1 MTKRLPIAAAVAAAL
16 AVAPAS
22 AQTSDNPTDSS
33 ANRVFIL
40 GQIGAAALPDA
51 PGTTGDSIS
60 SDELRRHDR
69 TNAGEAVDL
78 LPGVTLSK
86 QGQRNELMV
95 WVRGF
100 NLRQVPVYVD
110 GIPVYVP
117 YDGYADM
124 GRFTTFDLA
133 RIDVAKGFS
142 SGLYGANT
150 LGGAINL
157 VSRRPAQR
165 FEGDAGAG
173 ATFDRDGRHDGDSA
187 YVNAGS
193 NHGSWYVQG
202 ALSYANQ
209 DYYVLPDTF
218 VPAKGEDGGR
228 RDNSLTRDRKAS
240 VKLGLTPNATDE
252 YALNLIS
259 QKGRKN
265 DPPYAGSAAGVTP
278 AYWRWPDW
286 DKQSVYFL
294 SDTHFGPHAL
304 KLRVYR
310 DEFTNSL
317 EAWDDAT
324 YRTMKKAS
332 SFRSMYDDFTN
343 GLSVQGDFRLAPAN
357 ALSASYTW
365 KHDVHREANAGEP
378 IRHQADRTQT
388 AALED
393 SHAFGDRLSLLTGVS
408 YEQRDSLEAQDY
420 DGAKRVVTDFARANN
435 HRVNGQA
442 ALYYRLAG
450 GGVVHVSFARKS
462 RFPTLKDRYSYRM
475 GRGLPNPALAEETAN
490 NVEIGWSGRLSG
502 VALEATAFRSTISN
516 LIQSNTL
523 ATLCNGSRCLQNQNI
538 GASVAEG
545 VELGLRRRAG
555 IWEIDGNYT
564 YLHRSQDS
572 NPGVVLTDTPRH
584 KLFASALAR
593 LGGGWEA
600 QGSVRAYSR
609 RYSSSDGL
617 QVAGGFGVADV
628 KAVYRFAHGTRVE
641 AGARNAFDKL
651 YAYAEGYPEA
661 GRTWFVQAARQW

>member
-1 MTKRLPIAAAVAAAL
+1 MKKLLPLAAAIAASCTCFS
-16 AVAPAS
+16 AS
-22 AQTSDNPTDSS
+22 AQTVDQ
-33 ANRVFIL
+33 RVFVL
-40 GQIGAAALPDA
+40 GEIGAAALPNA
-51 PGTTGDSIS
+51 PDQTGASIS
-60 SDELRRHDR
+60 ADEIRRHDR
-69 TNAGEAVDL
+69 INAGEAADL

-86 QGQRNELMV
+86 QGQRNELML

-133 RIDVAKGFS
+133 RIDVAKGYS
-142 SGLYGANT
+142 SALYGANT

-157 VSRRPAQR
+157 VSRRPALP

-173 ATFDRDGRHDGDSA
+173 LTFDRGASRNGENA
-187 YVNAGS
+187 WVNAGS
-193 NHGSWYVQG
+193 NQGSWYVQG
-202 ALSYANQ
+202 ALSTSDQ
-209 DYYVLPDTF
+209 DYYELPAGF
-218 VPAKGEDGGR
+218 VRARGEDGGR

-240 VKLGLTPNATDE
+240 VKVGLTPNATDE
-252 YALNLIS
+252 YVLNLIS
-259 QKGRKN
+259 QKGRKY
-265 DPPYAGSAAGVTP
+265 DPPYAGSAAGVNP
-278 AYWRWPDW
+278 AYWQWPYW
-286 DKQSVYFL
+286 DKQSAYFL
-294 SDTHFGPHAL
+294 SDTHFGAHAL

-317 EAWDDAT
+317 LAWDDGT
-324 YRTMKKAS
+324 YSTMKKAS

-343 GLSVQGDFRLAPAN
+343 GLAVQGDFRVSAAN

-378 IRHQADRTQT
+378 VRHQADRTQT
-388 AALED
+388 VALED
-393 SHAFGDRLSLLTGVS
+393 SHLFSDRLSLLAGLS
-408 YEQRDSLEAQDY
+408 FEQRNSLEAQDY
-420 DGAKRVVTDFARANN
+420 NSTARAVTDFARADND
-435 HRVNGQA
+435 RVNGQA
-442 ALYYRLAG
+442 ALYYRLDG
-450 GGVVHVSFARKS
+450 SGVVHMSFARKS

-490 NVEIGWSGRLSG
+490 NIEIGYSGRLYG
-502 VALEATAFRSTISN
+502 ATLEATVFRSDIKN

-523 ATLCNGSRCLQNQNI
+523 ATLCNGARCLQNQNI
-538 GASVAEG
+538 GSSTADG
-545 VELGLRRRAG
+545 VELALRRRIG
-555 IWEIDGNYT
+555 IWEFDGNYT

-584 KLFASALAR
+584 KVFASALAR
-593 LGGGWEA
+593 LGYDWEA

-617 QVAGGFGVADV
+617 QVAGGFGVTDL
-628 KAVYRFAHGTRVE
+628 KAVYRFGGGTRVE

-651 YAYAEGYPEA
+651 YAYTEGYPEA